1 VNDEPQALPPP
12 PQQSRLH
19 RFVASFGHLVGT
31 MIEMA
36 FTRLELLFVDLQ
48 EWVEGLV
55 RIFFWAMVMIYAGGV
70 FLLIGSIALIV
81 VFWDTHRVLVAVLE
95 AAAFALLTLGAF
107 LMMKRYLRVQRSL
120 LTSTF
125 LEFAKDR
132 ELFKRPPANAVPA
145 AAVPPGVPP
154 AAQAPPL

>member
-1 VNDEPQALPPP
+1 MNDEPQALPPP
-12 PQQSRLH
+12 PQPSRLH

-31 MIEMA
+31 MIEMG

-55 RIFFWAMVMIYAGGV
+55 RIFFWAMVMIYSAGV

-95 AAAFALLTLGAF
+95 AATFALATLGAF
-107 LMMKRYLRVQRSL
+107 FMMKRHLRVQRSL

-132 ELFKRPPANAVPA
+132 ELFKRPPASAVP

-154 AAQAPPL
+154 AAQVPPL